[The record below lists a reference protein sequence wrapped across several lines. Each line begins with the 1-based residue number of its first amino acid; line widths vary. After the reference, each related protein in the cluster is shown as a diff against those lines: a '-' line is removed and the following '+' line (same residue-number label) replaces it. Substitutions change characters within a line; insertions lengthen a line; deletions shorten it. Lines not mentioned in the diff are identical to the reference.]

1 MPNYQKSQFSIF
13 ANLGVVY
20 IVWGSTFL
28 GVKYTIEVLPPLL
41 TSSLR
46 FLIGGAILFS
56 FSLLKGQSIPKR
68 PQIRAAATIG
78 FFLTGVGTTVVAYAI
93 KYMPTGLV
101 AMLVATLPV
110 WMILMDY
117 WFFAKIKP
125 NWLTFVGLT
134 VGLIGLI
141 VLINP
146 FGNLNSNEIVIWP
159 TILVLIGSV
168 SWAYGS
174 LLSPYLSLPNQLQ
187 STAIQ
192 MITGGI
198 LATIAS
204 FIFEPNAL
212 SQIPKMTT
220 QTYMSLG
227 YLIFI
232 GSLIGYSSYTWLV
245 KNAPPS
251 LLATYAYVNPVVA
264 MILGWLFIGEK
275 LSSKTIIA
283 SFIVLFGVILI
294 TFGRR
299 KKILE

>member
-1 MPNYQKSQFSIF
+1 MSNSQKSQFSIF

-20 IVWGSTFL
+20 IIWGSTFL

-41 TSSLR
+41 TSAIR
-46 FLIGGAILFS
+46 FLSAGTILFF
-56 FSLLKGQSIPKR
+56 FSLLKGQLAPKWS
-68 PQIRAAATIG
+68 QIRAAATIG
-78 FFLTGVGTTVVAYAI
+78 FFLTGIGTTVVAYAI

-117 WFFAKIKP
+117 WFFAKSKP

-146 FGNLNSNEIVIWP
+146 FGKLNSNEIVIWP
-159 TILVLIGSV
+159 TILVLIGSL

-174 LLSPYLSLPNQLQ
+174 LLSPYLPLPPQLQ

-198 LATIAS
+198 LAGIAS

-212 SQIPKMTT
+212 RQIPKMTT
-220 QTYMSLG
+220 QTYMALG

-264 MILGWLFIGEK
+264 MILGWLFVGEK
-275 LSSKTIIA
+275 LSLKTIIA